1 MKKRELIFIY
11 ILLIANIML
20 LVHLATEIQQMK
32 REIIGSNSLISK
44 QLDNLN
50 SRIAMMDED

>member
-11 ILLIANIML
+11 ILLIAIIML
-20 LVHLATEIQQMK
+20 LVHLATGIQQMK

-50 SRIAMMDED
+50 SRIAMMDAD